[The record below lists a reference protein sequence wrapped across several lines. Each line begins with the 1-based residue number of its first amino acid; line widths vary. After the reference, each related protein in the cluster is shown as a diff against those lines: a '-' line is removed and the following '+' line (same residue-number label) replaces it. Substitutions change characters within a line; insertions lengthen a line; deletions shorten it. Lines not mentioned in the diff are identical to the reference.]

1 MGVDLGFWWFGGG
14 LVVTV
19 ITVRACCI
27 WSCGA
32 AVCEC
37 VVECG
42 VVGMSV
48 HILSF
53 MTRRN
58 SREQTQIGTR
68 HMETIDRRLRSL
80 DETRQQL
87 PISMSKLHRLMRAG
101 ELTRVKIGARA
112 FVTQQSIDDYVD
124 RLEAAAK

>member
-1 MGVDLGFWWFGGG
+1 
-14 LVVTV
+14 
-19 ITVRACCI
+19 
-27 WSCGA
+27 
-32 AVCEC
+32 
-37 VVECG
+37 
-42 VVGMSV
+42 
-48 HILSF
+48 
-53 MTRRN
+53 
-58 SREQTQIGTR
+58 
-68 HMETIDRRLRSL
+68 METIDRRLRSL